1 MKKHTLHDKLESSA
15 RRGFMKSTGA
25 LSGALVIGFNLPAAG
40 AKTADA
46 PMLTNAWVKIDS
58 KGAVTLICHR
68 SEMGQGVYTS
78 MPMLVAEELDVPLSS
93 LKIEMAPS
101 APVYINAM
109 LGGQITG
116 GSTSVRDAW
125 TKLREAGASARTVLV
140 GAAADTW
147 SVPASECTAANGV
160 VTHKSGKKLAYG
172 EIGRAHV

>member
-1 MKKHTLHDKLESSA
+1 MKKHTLQDKLESSA
-15 RRGFMKSTGA
+15 RRGFMKSTSA
-25 LSGALVIGFNLPAAG
+25 LSGALVIGFNLTAAG

-93 LKIEMAPS
+93 VKI
-101 APVYINAM
+101 
-109 LGGQITG
+109 
-116 GSTSVRDAW
+116 
-125 TKLREAGASARTVLV
+125 
-140 GAAADTW
+140 
-147 SVPASECTAANGV
+147 
-160 VTHKSGKKLAYG
+160 